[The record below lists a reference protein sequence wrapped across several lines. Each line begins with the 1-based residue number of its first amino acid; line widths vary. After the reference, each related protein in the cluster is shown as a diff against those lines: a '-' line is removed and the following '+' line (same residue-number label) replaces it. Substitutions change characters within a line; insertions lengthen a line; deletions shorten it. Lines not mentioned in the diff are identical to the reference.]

1 MSCFVVNLMGGPGA
15 GKSTAA
21 AYIFSKLKMM
31 GINAEFITEFAKDK
45 VYEKN
50 YIAIRNQLYIFAEQ
64 YYKLNC
70 CKDQVDVIVTDSPI
84 FMSLVYNNE
93 YSSEA
98 SMGKTFDKL
107 VVETYNSFD
116 NLTYYINRIA
126 DYNPSGRLQKTKEE
140 ADLVG
145 EKILKELK
153 KYKIKFK
160 IKDGNI
166 ESCEEIVKD
175 IVNKL
180 KEKNLIE

>member
-1 MSCFVVNLMGGPGA
+1 
-15 GKSTAA
+15 
-21 AYIFSKLKMM
+21 
-31 GINAEFITEFAKDK
+31 
-45 VYEKN
+45 
-50 YIAIRNQLYIFAEQ
+50 
-64 YYKLNC
+64 
-70 CKDQVDVIVTDSPI
+70 
-84 FMSLVYNNE
+84 MSLVYNNE
-93 YSSEA
+93 HSSEA

-140 ADLVG
+140 ADLLG

-166 ESCEEIVKD
+166 ESCEEIVED
-175 IVNKL
+175 IIKKL